1 MSPSLTKPKPK
12 AKPNAKSPRDPH
24 AHRRR
29 RLSRLR
35 RALRDAGC
43 DSALL
48 TNANDIRYL
57 TGFSGDDS
65 YALVAPRSVVVI
77 SDFRFEEDLR
87 IVDGIARVHL
97 RSGDITDA
105 VRTVAGDLK
114 PEMVAF
120 QSEHVSVQ
128 LRGKLA
134 GAIGAK
140 RLKPTVGLLAGLR
153 LIKDDAEIRTI
164 RKAVKI
170 QERALLE
177 TIENLTPGQRE
188 SHIAAALEFNMKA
201 LGADGVSF
209 PTIVAARANGSKPH
223 AVPGKTRSA
232 KNQPLLIDWGARVD
246 GYCADMTRTF
256 CLGRWPKAM
265 AGVYEVVL
273 AAQVAAIKA
282 VGPGVS
288 TKDVDR
294 VARDI
299 IADAGYGER
308 FGHGLGHGIG
318 LDIHEGPRLAK
329 TGESV
334 LRAGVLRAGV
344 LRPGMIV
351 TIEPGVYLPG
361 VGGVRIEDDILVTA
375 TGRTNLCSLPKS
387 LDWATR

>member
-1 MSPSLTKPKPK
+1 MPAATVKPRSKPSART
-12 AKPNAKSPRDPH
+12 SRDPH
-24 AHRRR
+24 ADRRR
-29 RLSRLR
+29 RLTGLR
-35 RALRDAGC
+35 RALRDADC
-43 DSALL
+43 DSALI

-57 TGFSGDDS
+57 TGFSGEDS
-65 YALVAPRSVVVI
+65 YAFVAPRSVVVI

-97 RSGDITDA
+97 RKSDIVDA
-105 VRTVAGDLK
+105 VRTVAGDLN
-114 PEMVAF
+114 PEKVAY

-128 LRGKLA
+128 LRSRLA
-134 GAIGAK
+134 RAIGAK
-140 RLKPTVGLLAGLR
+140 RLTPTAGLLAGLR
-153 LIKDDAEIRTI
+153 LIKDDSEIRTI
-164 RKAVKI
+164 RRAVKI

-177 TIENLTPGQRE
+177 TLESIEPGQRE

-209 PTIVAARANGSKPH
+209 PSIVAAGANGSKPH
-223 AVPGKTRSA
+223 ATPGKSKSA
-232 KNQPLLIDWGARVD
+232 RNRPLLIDWGARVD
-246 GYCADMTRTF
+246 GYCSDMTRTL
-256 CLGRWPKAM
+256 CPGKWPKRM
-265 AGVYEVVL
+265 REVYEVVL

-288 TKDVDR
+288 TKAVDR

-299 IADAGYGER
+299 IADAGYGDR

-318 LDIHEGPRLAK
+318 LDIHEGPRVAQL
-329 TGESV
+329 GETT
-334 LRAGVLRAGV
+334 LKA
-344 LRPGMIV
+344 GMIV

-375 TGRTNLCSLPKS
+375 TGFTNLCSLPKS

>member
-1 MSPSLTKPKPK
+1 MPSSRSTPRPRPAAK
-12 AKPNAKSPRDPH
+12 AVRDPH
-24 AHRRR
+24 ADRRR
-29 RLSRLR
+29 RLSGLR

-65 YALVAPRSVVVI
+65 YAFVAPRSVVVI

-97 RSGDITDA
+97 RSGDIVDA
-105 VRTVAGDLK
+105 VRTVAGDLN
-114 PEMVAF
+114 PEMVAY

-128 LRGKLA
+128 LRGRLA
-134 GAIGAK
+134 RAIGAK
-140 RLKPTVGLLAGLR
+140 RLKPTDGLLAGLR

-223 AVPGKTRSA
+223 AVPGKTKSA

-246 GYCADMTRTF
+246 GYCSDMTRTF
-256 CLGRWPKAM
+256 SLGKWSKTM
-265 AGVYEVVL
+265 AEVYEVVL

-288 TKDVDR
+288 TRAVDK

-299 IADAGYGER
+299 ITDAGFGDR

-318 LDIHEGPRLAK
+318 LDIHEGPRVAK
-329 TGESV
+329 AGESV
-334 LRAGVLRAGV
+334 LKA
-344 LRPGMIV
+344 GMIV